1 MKINSFYMAATNIVI
16 NSRGPFLC
24 TFSLFIYFFYFF
36 CLGSSSALCIYILF
50 CFPPSCSYIFSAL
63 FHNWQGVA
71 SVSTTAVLSTK
82 SSVATSPTQVHD
94 VIIYFDGLWYR

>member
-16 NSRGPFLC
+16 NSRGPFYVHLV
-24 TFSLFIYFFYFF
+24 LFF